1 LGIAWSGSAVLCV
14 VLVLAG
20 ALTVRP
26 FWSYQVNPASGPI
39 R

>member
-1 LGIAWSGSAVLCV
+1 VAWSGTALTCV

-20 ALTVRP
+20 AVLVRP
-26 FWSYQVNPASGPI
+26 FWRYTPDG